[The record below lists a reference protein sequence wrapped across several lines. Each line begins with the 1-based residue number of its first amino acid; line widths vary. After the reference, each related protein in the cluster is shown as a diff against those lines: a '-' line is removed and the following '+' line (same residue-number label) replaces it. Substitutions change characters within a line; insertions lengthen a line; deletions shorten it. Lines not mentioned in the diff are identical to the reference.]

1 MVHMRDASDGEDE
14 KRNIGKSTINI
25 SCGCPYDAS

>member
-14 KRNIGKSTINI
+14 KKHRQINNQHQLRLPI
-25 SCGCPYDAS
+25 